1 MTGAV
6 FLFGSVRP
14 EKDVC
19 RTNHEFHR
27 FPFEGTA
34 DAGRAGTGIP
44 ESHARTGKGDSGRAE
59 RTGRGGH
66 CPDRHR
72 QDGRLPAAVAAGLA
86 ERRLAQEP
94 AYAGAGAAPRAGDPG
109 GRRGPPPL
117 ATHPPA
123 GGTRL
128 WGRRDAGAGQS
139 AAPRGRPG
147 VATPGRLLDHMQRG
161 NVRFDELK
169 ILVLDEADR
178 MLDMGFLPD
187 INRILR
193 RMPKQ
198 RQTLLFSAT
207 MPQAILSLSRQF
219 LDNPDRVEIAT
230 ARPPDSILQQLY
242 PVPKHLKNALVV
254 ALLKGTSVESAL
266 VFTRT
271 KRRADVLTRK
281 LREAGQSVDVINGDY
296 RQQRRIQALERFR
309 SGKARILVATNV
321 AARGLDIEGISH
333 LINFDAPDEAEDYV
347 HRIGRTVRVDAK
359 GVAWT
364 LVTEEDEPLISGI
377 EHLLRQKLERVRLL
391 DFDYSVPTPS
401 WAKPSVKTI
410 QRNARRQQSPIDRWK
425 ALTR

>member
-1 MTGAV
+1 MFDEQTMSFTDFQLKEPLMRAV
-6 FLFGSVRP
+6 QEQGFQNPTPVQ
-14 EKDVC
+14 EKAIPAALSGRDVV
-19 RTNHEFHR
+19 
-27 FPFEGTA
+27 GTA
-34 DAGRAGTGIP
+34 QTGTGKTVAYLLPSLQAMLNGASPKSPRMLVLAPTRELAIQVAD
-44 ESHARTGKGDSGRAE
+44 EAR
-59 RTGRGGH
+59 
-66 CPDRHR
+66 
-72 QDGRLPAAVAAGLA
+72 GLA
-86 ERRLAQEP
+86 RHTRLRVASV
-94 AYAGAGAAPRAGDPG
+94 YGGAGMQEQANQL
-109 GRRGPPPL
+109 RRGVDL
-117 ATHPPA
+117 V
-123 GGTRL
+123 
-128 WGRRDAGAGQS
+128 
-139 AAPRGRPG
+139 

-219 LDNPDRVEIAT
+219 LDNPARVEIAT

-281 LREAGQSVDVINGDY
+281 LHEAGQSVDVIHGDY

-333 LINFDAPDEAEDYV
+333 VINFDTPDEAEDYV
-347 HRIGRTVRVDAK
+347 HRIGRTARVDAK

-377 EHLLRQKLERVRLL
+377 EHLLRQKLERVRLP

>member
-1 MTGAV
+1 MFDEQTMSFTDFHLKEPLMRAV
-6 FLFGSVRP
+6 QEQGFLNPTPVQ
-14 EKDVC
+14 EKAIPAALSGRDVV
-19 RTNHEFHR
+19 
-27 FPFEGTA
+27 GTA
-34 DAGRAGTGIP
+34 QTGTGKTVAYLLPSLQAMLNGASPKSPRMLVLAPTRELAIQVAD
-44 ESHARTGKGDSGRAE
+44 EAR
-59 RTGRGGH
+59 
-66 CPDRHR
+66 
-72 QDGRLPAAVAAGLA
+72 GLA
-86 ERRLAQEP
+86 RHTRLRVAP
-94 AYAGAGAAPRAGDPG
+94 VYGGAGMQEQANQL
-109 GRRGPPPL
+109 RRGVDL
-117 ATHPPA
+117 V
-123 GGTRL
+123 
-128 WGRRDAGAGQS
+128 
-139 AAPRGRPG
+139 

-207 MPQAILSLSRQF
+207 MPQAILTLSRQF
-219 LDNPDRVEIAT
+219 LDNPARVEIAT

-242 PVPKHLKNALVV
+242 PVPKHLKNSLVV

-281 LREAGQSVDVINGDY
+281 LREAGQSVDVIHGDY

-333 LINFDAPDEAEDYV
+333 VINFDTPDEAEDYV
-347 HRIGRTVRVDAK
+347 HRIGRTARVDAK

-377 EHLLRQKLERVRLL
+377 EHLLHQKLERVRLP